1 MLTGKI
7 NPSINSSKIYRSN
20 RTIFEGALT
29 VAEVVISTSREAK
42 GRDGKEGKPEPS
54 PTFAGRDLRIPTNK
68 PSGQVFGPENSHVF
82 TTFLQHAE
90 RKSRSSSSVDSRF
103 HITWYSSSSLFR
115 QTIPCN
121 KSYNSP
127 FLSLSFKKNRNNRRR
142 REGKFGFDPSA
153 LNFNILIRSRYRYI
167 SSLTLRISIP

>member
-29 VAEVVISTSREAK
+29 VAEVVISTSRKAK
-42 GRDGKEGKPEPS
+42 GRDGKGNQSLPQRLRVVIFVS
-54 PTFAGRDLRIPTNK
+54 PRINPPARFLARRTVTYLQRFYNMQSESHAPRRLLTRASISRDIPRPRYFVK
-68 PSGQVFGPENSHVF
+68 Q
-82 TTFLQHAE
+82 
-90 RKSRSSSSVDSRF
+90 SRV
-103 HITWYSSSSLFR
+103 INP
-115 QTIPCN
+115 TIL
-121 KSYNSP
+121 P
-127 FLSLSFKKNRNNRRR
+127 FSFKKNKNNRR
-142 REGKFGFDPSA
+142 REGKLGFDPSA